1 MGVKKTK
8 LKKWLSKEGRTQ
20 VWLARNSKL
29 SETAMSQ
36 ICSGKRE
43 PNVSTVKR
51 IMAAIRK
58 VDKNAKVDDF
68 FDI

>member
-8 LKKWLSKEGRTQ
+8 LKKWLAKEGRTQ

-51 IMAAIRK
+51 IMTAIRK